1 MATPRIL
8 VIHGPNL
15 QLLGQRH
22 PEQYGRHSLE
32 DINRH
37 LRQAALRLGAVLT
50 VMQSNHEGQIV
61 DVIGRAR
68 HQFDAIVINA
78 AAYTHTSVAIRDALE
93 AVGLPAVEVHL
104 SNIHAREVFRQQS
117 LLAPVCQGQISGF
130 GLHSYLLGLEA
141 AVRLATVAAE
151 APAAG
156 GGATRSA
163 SVARPAA
170 LSAKKPSKPKKPA
183 AKKRR

>member
-15 QLLGQRH
+15 QLLGQRS
-22 PEQYGRHSLE
+22 PEHYGHHSLE

-37 LRQAALRLGAVLT
+37 LRQAALRLSVMLT

-61 DVIGRAR
+61 DVIGKAR

-78 AAYTHTSVAIRDALE
+78 AAYTHTSIAIRDAIE
-93 AVGLPAVEVHL
+93 AAGVPAVEVHL
-104 SNIHAREVFRQQS
+104 SNIYARECFRQKS
-117 LLAPVCQGQISGF
+117 LLAPVCRGQISGF
-130 GLHSYLLGLEA
+130 GLASYLLGLEA
-141 AVRLATVAAE
+141 AVRLVASAQVPTE
-151 APAAG
+151 RVVAAPAASSRK
-156 GGATRSA
+156 A
-163 SVARPAA
+163 
-170 LSAKKPSKPKKPA
+170 SKPRPRSA